1 MERSI
6 IANRLKQARQQRGVS
21 LREMAR
27 RLGLSASS
35 AVVRIEDNHCVN
47 ERTIRRYAD
56 ALDLDV
62 EIRLV
67 ERKQEQAN
75 AE

>member
-6 IANRLKQARQQRGVS
+6 IAGRLKQARQERGIS

-27 RLGLSASS
+27 RLGLAASS

-67 ERKQEQAN
+67 ARTEQSN